1 MQAQVSLAIKTG
13 DRLYRNHIEGPD
25 RTDLG
30 FDTLRGSTLEVLAK
44 DVGCVECRIERHRFK
59 SEEGGRVSI
68 PNKYF
73 TSRYFKLVSS
83 PSATAPQV
91 DQLKGY

>member
-1 MQAQVSLAIKTG
+1 MQAHVSFAVNIG
-13 DRLYRNHIEGPD
+13 DRLYRNETEGPD

-30 FDTLRGSTLEVLAK
+30 FDTLRGSTLEVLGR
-44 DVGCVECRIERHRFK
+44 DVGCVECRIEHHRFK

-73 TSRYFKLVSS
+73 TSRYFQLVSS
-83 PSATAPQV
+83 PSATGLQV
-91 DQLKGY
+91 DPLKGC